1 MVGQSPART
10 MRGDRRLAILHRG
23 PDSLS
28 LSCASDRR
36 GKAAFTLLELM
47 TAIIIV
53 SILLVMG
60 ASYYRANLSK
70 FEEPACISN
79 LRGLHGAFSSW
90 LADHENIWPQLPGD
104 ASVESGGIGTALEH
118 EFWIKTF
125 EPYGLTR
132 KNWTCP
138 TFRRLVKL
146 RQTHLND
153 ARIHYLPTLFD
164 EVPGRA
170 HRAPGTPWFIEIA
183 DGHGRGNL
191 MIFMDGS
198 VRPFKDLYSEILKNG
213 SYNKKKGP

>member
-1 MVGQSPART
+1 VCLRVVVTWPSALGSSQSLSGLFSFSLA
-10 MRGDRRLAILHRG
+10 RRLRATAG
-23 PDSLS
+23 
-28 LSCASDRR
+28 
-36 GKAAFTLLELM
+36 FTLLELM
-47 TAIIIV
+47 AAIIVV
-53 SILLVMG
+53 SVLLVTAAG
-60 ASYYRANLSK
+60 YYRANLSK

-90 LADHENIWPQLPGD
+90 LTDHENVWPQLPAD
-104 ASVESGGIGTALEH
+104 ASVDSGSIGTVLEH

-125 EPYGLTR
+125 EPYGLTQ

-146 RQTHLND
+146 KQTNLNN

-170 HRAPGTPWFIEIA
+170 YRSPGTPWLMEIA

-191 MIFMDGS
+191 LIFMDGS
-198 VRPFKDLYSEILKNG
+198 VRPFKDLFSELL
-213 SYNKKKGP
+213 KKGSSNRKK